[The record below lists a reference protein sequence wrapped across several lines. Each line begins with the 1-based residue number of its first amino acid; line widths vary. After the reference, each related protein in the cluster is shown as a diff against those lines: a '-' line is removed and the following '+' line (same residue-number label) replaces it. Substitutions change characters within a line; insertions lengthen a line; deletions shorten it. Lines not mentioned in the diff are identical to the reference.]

1 MLVRLLIVGVVVV
14 LATLGYLWWSRR
26 DGRVT
31 VVEVAGALTPAD
43 LGAARGYRATLVQFS
58 TPVCA
63 KCPPTKAL
71 LHRVIDDM
79 DDVAYVEIDASERLD
94 LARRLDI
101 MRTPTTLV
109 LDGRGVVTSRINGA
123 TTEAHVR
130 EALAAVPD
138 PEDFSI

>member
-1 MLVRLLIVGVVVV
+1 MLERLLIVAAVLVVAS
-14 LATLGYLWWSRR
+14 LAYLWWSRR

-31 VVEVAGALTPAD
+31 VVDLPGALTPAD
-43 LGAARGYRATLVQFS
+43 LGAPRGYRATLVQFS

-71 LHRVIDDM
+71 LTRVADGEDE
-79 DDVAYVEIDASERLD
+79 VSYVEIDAAERLD

-109 LDGRGVVTSRINGA
+109 LDGRGVVVARINGA
-123 TTEAHVR
+123 TTEARVR
-130 EALAAVPD
+130 EALAGVPD
-138 PEDFSI
+138 PGDFSI